1 VRAVLPVG
9 AVEQHGPH
17 MPISTDI
24 ATIEGV
30 VAATAP
36 KLPDDL
42 PVLFLP
48 PTAYGKSNEHSLYPG
63 TVTLSAQT
71 LMALW
76 MDIGAS
82 VARAGVRKLVF
93 FNAHGGQM
101 NVMDIVTRDLRE
113 RHSMMIVAA
122 NWYTLGQ
129 PPGMFT
135 EHELRHGIHAGDLE
149 TSVMLALAP
158 QTVQMQHARHFRSLT
173 ERLAEENRFL
183 SITPTGK
190 LGWPTQD
197 LNRQGPRGAGLRQ
210 RPFHRAAARGAA
222 LRPGAAGE
230 PAAMA
235 LSTDMSAG
243 DAPRS
248 PGPLRWPDTLP
259 QACWMSRARV
269 PPALREGLESGLC
282 ALRVEQG
289 QISQVLPQ
297 PAFDALG
304 GAGLPVLDLDGSTVL
319 SSFVDP
325 HTHLDKGDLCAAG
338 LVPERDLFAA
348 ITRVRGDYVH
358 WSAEEL
364 SRRIDFAL
372 RSAYAHGTR
381 ALNSY
386 CDQSQ

>member
-1 VRAVLPVG
+1 VSTWHSRRWIDYTSEQFSRLPRGELIAVLPVG

-63 TVTLSAQT
+63 TVTLSAPT

-82 VARAGVRKLVF
+82 VARAGVRKLMF

-113 RHSMMIVAA
+113 RHAMMVVAA
-122 NWYTLGQ
+122 NWYTLGL

-158 QTVQMQHARHFRSLT
+158 HSVQMQHARHFRSLT

-190 LGWPTQD
+190 LGWQTQD
-197 LNRQGPRGAGLRQ
+197 LNPEGAC
-210 RPFHRAAARGAA
+210 
-222 LRPGAAGE
+222 
-230 PAAMA
+230 
-235 LSTDMSAG
+235 G
-243 DAPRS
+243 DA
-248 PGPLRWPDTLP
+248 TL
-259 QACWMSRARV
+259 ATADKGRAVLDFVSDRFIEL
-269 PPALREGLESGLC
+269 LREVQRFDLARLDN
-282 ALRVEQG
+282 
-289 QISQVLPQ
+289 Q
-297 PAFDALG
+297 P
-304 GAGLPVLDLDGSTVL
+304 PW
-319 SSFVDP
+319 
-325 HTHLDKGDLCAAG
+325 
-338 LVPERDLFAA
+338 R
-348 ITRVRGDYVH
+348 
-358 WSAEEL
+358 
-364 SRRIDFAL
+364 
-372 RSAYAHGTR
+372 
-381 ALNSY
+381 
-386 CDQSQ
+386 